1 MSSGRSRGD
10 GTGTGGRPRPSRTY
24 EPEETRRAVVSS
36 ALELFERQ
44 GFHATSVQ
52 EISINAGV
60 SKGAFYHHFEK
71 KEDVLREIHD
81 EFQDSQLSDVEDILQ
96 TYRTP
101 TEQLRQIIQASLAST
116 SRYRSH
122 VTVFFQERRFLS
134 EKDFA
139 AVKRKRDKTERLI
152 ESIVRAGVEQGEF
165 KPDLDV
171 QIFTFS
177 MIGMIAW
184 THQWFRPG
192 GRLTAEEVGTEVADI
207 VLSGILATS
216 PNAS

>member
-1 MSSGRSRGD
+1 
-10 GTGTGGRPRPSRTY
+10 
-24 EPEETRRAVVSS
+24 VSS
-36 ALELFERQ
+36 ALDLFERQ

-52 EISINAGV
+52 EISVNAGV

-71 KEDVLREIHD
+71 KEDVLLEIHD
-81 EFQDSQLSDVEDILQ
+81 EFQDSQLADVERIVA
-96 TYRTP
+96 TYETP

-116 SRYRSH
+116 SKYRAH

-139 AVKRKRDKTERLI
+139 AVKRKRDKSERMLGAIVQAGI
-152 ESIVRAGVEQGEF
+152 EQHEF
-165 KPDLDV
+165 KSDLDV

-192 GRLTAEEVGTEVADI
+192 GRLTAEEVGCEVADI
-207 VLSGILATS
+207 VLSGILADGRDQQAGE
-216 PNAS
+216 PAG